1 MTSEEIIREIASLPA
16 EARREIEDLV
26 ARLRERYRFAK
37 APKSAAASGLETEEF
52 IGMWS
57 DRGEMTDSSAW
68 VRGVRDKHWA
78 N

>member
-1 MTSEEIIREIASLPA
+1 MTSEEIIKEMASLPA
-16 EARREIEDLV
+16 EAKREIEDLV
-26 ARLRERYRFAK
+26 TRLRKRYGSAK
-37 APKSAAASGLETEEF
+37 TSKSDTATGLETEEF
-52 IGMWS
+52 IGMWI